1 MEEEIKKEKSTEFW
15 VKVIIF
21 GSAVFFW
28 IVLIGL
34 KLGSDYSLKVPF
46 YVSLVLTILFIVSLF
61 WKKFNALYEKIR
73 EHEEEIQPLT
83 EEEVE
88 AIEKKE
94 INRIWNYIEK
104 GIPVKRKSENVNN
117 SMIYV
122 SHLQVYREINFGED
136 KTNKII
142 IIINATFPKLRPTM
156 IPEDTDPIELIEI
169 INKMSKNPYNPD
181 VEETKIETDTFGKPI
196 QTTKRT
202 SYGRKEEKKE
212 DAVV

>member
-1 MEEEIKKEKSTEFW
+1 MEEEIKKQNSTEFW
-15 VKVIIF
+15 AKIIIGSLF
-21 GSAVFFW
+21 GLSW
-28 IVLIGL
+28 LVLLGM
-34 KLGSDYSLKVPF
+34 KLGSDISLKTPLIISIVI
-46 YVSLVLTILFIVSLF
+46 TIIFIVSLF